1 MMEETKEKTA
11 DLSDHAKDLV
21 DHLEDLAQTYYRLAI
36 VNATQKASEIAS
48 GAVAM
53 ILLIVFAFFILLFG
67 GLALGW
73 WLGTLL
79 DNRALGFVL
88 AAAFFLLLA
97 VCVVV
102 LKKKTI
108 VPLIRNMVIRKL
120 HE

>member
-1 MMEETKEKTA
+1 MEGTKEKTA
-11 DLSDHAKDLV
+11 DLSDHAHDLA
-21 DHLEDLAQTYYRLAI
+21 DHIGDLAQTLYRLAI
-36 VNATQKASEIAS
+36 VNVTQKASEIVS
-48 GAVAM
+48 GAVVA
-53 ILLIVFAFFILLFG
+53 ILLAIFTFFILFFG

-88 AAAFFLLLA
+88 AAAFFLLL
-97 VCVVV
+97 VLIVIV

-108 VPLIRNMVIRKL
+108 VPMIRNMVVKKI